1 MTDLLIGDLF
11 TDQVDKVWGPMES
24 LYPPEQEAPDDLARR
39 HDARRGARTRRNELM
54 LPEGRRP

>member
-11 TDQVDKVWGPMES
+11 KDEVDEVWPPMES
-24 LYPPEQEAPDDLARR
+24 LYPPSKQPIPRWNAGAPADQAVDKV
-39 HDARRGARTRRNELM
+39 NELF